1 MHPFRAAIE
10 ARDIDRAV
18 ALLSNDVVFRSPIVV
33 APYHG
38 RAAVRAILG
47 AVARVFDDF
56 AYVREIGAANAQDH
70 ALVFRARIGEKEL
83 EGSDFLHIDANGA
96 IDELMVMVRPL
107 SGALALAD
115 AVKSK
120 LASAKTA

>member
-1 MHPFRAAIE
+1 MHPFRTAIE
-10 ARDIDRAV
+10 ARDIDGAV
-18 ALLSNDVVFRSPIVV
+18 ALLSDDVAVRSLIVFTPD
-33 APYHG
+33 HD

-70 ALVFRARIGEKEL
+70 ALVFRARIGETQL
-83 EGSDFLHIDANGA
+83 EGSDFIHIDENGA

-115 AVKSK
+115 AMKSK
-120 LASAKTA
+120 LASAQTA